1 MRKAFIQLHIAVFL
15 AGFTGIL
22 GRLITLN
29 EGLLVWYR
37 LLITS
42 ASMWL
47 LFSLTKKL
55 QRISFGDILKIS
67 GVGFI
72 AAMHWVTFYGAIKY
86 SNVSIA
92 LVCFSSVSF
101 FTAIF
106 EPLILR
112 KKLNWIE
119 LLLGLITLSGIYI
132 IFHFDTQ
139 YKTGIAIGIVSA
151 ILAALFPIYNR
162 EFLKRINV
170 ETMLTWQQTGG
181 FITLSL
187 LMPLYL
193 YQFPSKNFLP
203 GWENLGWLFVLAWTC
218 SVWAFHLSASALKR
232 LSAFTVSLTYNLEP
246 VYGILLAF
254 MVYKENKYLSNEF
267 YLGFVVIAIALLIH
281 LFLLLKVERKLT
293 ANATEGISQEDN

>member
-47 LFSLTKKL
+47 LFSLTEKL
-55 QRISFGDILKIS
+55 QRISFRDILKIS

-203 GWENLGWLFVLAWTC
+203 GWENLGWLFVLAWIC